1 MYAIYLVW
9 LLLLIGDAARALRQL
24 TPAFTFIAGITF
36 LTMAIALVF
45 PFFGAEYTIPTSAAS
60 FTIMFGSLN
69 LYVYTMA
76 FAYMPK
82 LDDMALASTEVLE
95 LRYKNREKICSLDCL

>member
-1 MYAIYLVW
+1 V
-9 LLLLIGDAARALRQL
+9 LIGDAARALRQL
-24 TPAFTFIAGITF
+24 TPAFGFIAAITF
-36 LTMAIALVF
+36 LTMGIALVF

-82 LDDMALASTEVLE
+82 LDDMALASTEV
-95 LRYKNREKICSLDCL
+95 KAHMH